1 MNNMKR
7 LYINKKIVVMFLLLM
22 VAKIGKAQTHD
33 FAPIGAEWYYSYDNI
48 FTTGYVHIKAV
59 KDTIIDG
66 TECVKLEKQEHGY
79 YMDPWGIGP
88 GLYSGKSRTEYVT
101 SFEDKV
107 YLYRDQ
113 TFHLWFDFDAEVGDS
128 WPVPPPG
135 NDNLISDT
143 AGFLIVKA
151 KGTEMV
157 NGKELKYIDVIDRE
171 GSEWGYGNYFYGQS
185 PYSVRIFER
194 IGPIGCYMFPETHWV
209 ADANEGGP
217 FRCYEDEEIG
227 YISDF
232 PYNCDYIN
240 NEYQTVAENRTDCI
254 EVFPN
259 PTEGVVGITV
269 PSKTPFVVKLY
280 DSMGRMIRMAAKK
293 ESFFI
298 INLDGL
304 PSGLYYLSCDIETNP
319 FSKKIIKK

>member
-1 MNNMKR
+1 MKR
-7 LYINKKIVVMFLLLM
+7 LYTSKSKVLLLFLLL
-22 VAKIGKAQTHD
+22 AAAGAAKAQTHE
-33 FAPIGAEWYYSYDNI
+33 FAPVGAEWYYSYVNI
-48 FTTGYVHIKAV
+48 FTTGYIHIKAV
-59 KDTIIDG
+59 KDTVIDG

-88 GLYSGKSRTEYVT
+88 GLYSVKPRPEYVT
-101 SFEDKV
+101 NSEDKV

-128 WPVPPPG
+128 WPVPPPD

-143 AGFLIVKA
+143 AGFLIVEA
-151 KGTEMV
+151 RGTEMV

-185 PYSVRIFER
+185 PYTVRIYER
-194 IGPIGCYMFPETHWV
+194 IGPVGCYMFPETHWE

-227 YISDF
+227 HVSDF

-240 NEYQTVAENRTDCI
+240 PEYQAVVEQKNDRM

-259 PTEGVVGITV
+259 PVEESVGISM
-269 PSKTPFVVKLY
+269 PSNTPFVVKLY
-280 DSMGRMIRMAAKK
+280 DSMGRMIRVLAGK
-293 ESFFI
+293 ESFLT

-304 PSGLYYLSCDIETNP
+304 PSGLYFLTCDTETDT
-319 FSKKIIKK
+319 FSIKLIKE